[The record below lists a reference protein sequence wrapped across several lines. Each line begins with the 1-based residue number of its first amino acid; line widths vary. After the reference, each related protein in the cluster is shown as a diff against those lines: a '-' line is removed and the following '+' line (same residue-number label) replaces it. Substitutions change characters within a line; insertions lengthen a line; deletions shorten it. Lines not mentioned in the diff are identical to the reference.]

1 MAPVDGF
8 VGKRYLDPGAFA
20 STNAPVASVVDIRT
34 VRMVANLVER
44 DMRRVPVG
52 TTANVEVDAY
62 PGETFKGRV
71 SRVAPVFDP
80 ATRTAEI
87 EIEVPNGGYRLKP
100 GMYSRVQLTIS
111 TRSDAVT
118 IPRNALVDLSGKTGV
133 FVAATPEKAEGTRGG
148 GPNVMT
154 AKFLPVEVGIRD
166 GEAIEITKGLDNGAR
181 VITTGASALKDGDRI
196 VAANETPGRGVFDR
210 LRTGPFDGLRTG
222 TTSGEQRPMS
232 IPRLAI
238 ERPITMFML
247 SAIVML
253 IGGLSLAR
261 LPVDLMPDV
270 SFPSITVRVSY
281 AGVGPLEMEELVT
294 RPIEQALS
302 AVAGLERL
310 ESTSSEGSARVT
322 LNLAWGTDLNE
333 AADDIRNRL
342 DRVRGR
348 LPEEADAPV
357 MFKFD
362 ASAAPI
368 MGVGLE
374 GDYDRVKLREIAEHD
389 LSQRLERVPG
399 VAAVTVEGG
408 LRRQIHVELSKEKIR
423 ALDLPVDRVVNLLRS
438 ENQNIPLGEID
449 EGDRTFLVRSQG
461 QFENLNEI
469 RDLVVMTRTGVP
481 VYMRDI
487 AEIKD
492 STEDFRSFTR
502 INGKPGVRLR
512 ITKQS
517 GTNTVEIAN
526 DVRAEVA
533 KINRETPSITM
544 TVLDDS
550 SIFINRSIHA
560 VQEHAFVGGFLVMLI
575 IFLFLR
581 NLRATF
587 IVFTS
592 IPISVIGTFALLYF
606 NGYTLNTMTF
616 GGLALGIG
624 MIVDASI
631 VVLENTF
638 RHMEHGKDRMTASID
653 ASEEVWSAILASTLT
668 HIAVFVPLLFLT
680 GVSSIMFK
688 QLSVVVMFSL
698 TMSLFVAVTI
708 VPVLCSRLLKLPPP
722 VAERRGLSGRLYS
735 WSERFLDG
743 MDEKY
748 SRIIHVALKH
758 RPTVLGVG
766 TACVVAAV
774 MILPTIGFE
783 LMPQTDEGE
792 VSVTA
797 ELPVGTRAE
806 RAEDVAVRLE
816 GLAKEYVGE
825 AEDVITQAGGGGGFG
840 GGGGANRV
848 NMTLRLVTKDKRTR
862 SSEDIARDLNRQLPG
877 IIPGVIIQTRA
888 SGGNQQQNR
897 LFGGGDSRISLE
909 IRGDDLVVSQ
919 RVAQAAKAV
928 MDRVPEI
935 RNARV
940 GRDDGRPELAIQV
953 DRPKA
958 ALLGLS
964 VTGVANSIRTSVGGT
979 QAAFFR
985 ESGNEYPII
994 VRLREEDRGRIEDIS
1009 DILLSTAQGQVVEAK
1024 NLMTVR
1030 NQAGPTEIQRKNQE
1044 RMIRVTAEPET
1055 TLSDALDAVNARL
1068 SEVTVP
1074 EDFTV
1079 GFGAE
1084 AEEQARAF
1092 SQLQMMLILAVLLV
1106 YAVMASQY
1114 ESLRD
1119 PFIIMF
1125 SVPLAAIGVVLAL
1138 KLTGTT
1144 FSLQAYIG
1152 VIMLAGIVVSNA
1164 ILLVDYT
1171 NILRRR
1177 DQRAASRSRRDGG
1190 TDAAAAHPDDI
1201 ARNDARPGADGA
1213 GDR

>member
-1 MAPVDGF
+1 
-8 VGKRYLDPGAFA
+8 
-20 STNAPVASVVDIRT
+20 
-34 VRMVANLVER
+34 
-44 DMRRVPVG
+44 
-52 TTANVEVDAY
+52 
-62 PGETFKGRV
+62 
-71 SRVAPVFDP
+71 
-80 ATRTAEI
+80 
-87 EIEVPNGGYRLKP
+87 
-100 GMYSRVQLTIS
+100 
-111 TRSDAVT
+111 
-118 IPRNALVDLSGKTGV
+118 
-133 FVAATPEKAEGTRGG
+133 
-148 GPNVMT
+148 
-154 AKFLPVEVGIRD
+154 
-166 GEAIEITKGLDNGAR
+166 
-181 VITTGASALKDGDRI
+181 
-196 VAANETPGRGVFDR
+196 
-210 LRTGPFDGLRTG
+210 
-222 TTSGEQRPMS
+222 MS

-247 SAIVML
+247 SAVVML
-253 IGGLSLAR
+253 IGGLSLVR

-281 AGVGPLEMEELVT
+281 GGVGPLEMEELVT

-310 ESTSSEGSARVT
+310 ESTSQEGSARVT

-423 ALDLPVDRVVNLLRS
+423 ALDLPVDRVVNLLRT

-492 STEDFRSFTR
+492 ATEDFRSFTR
-502 INGKPGVRLR
+502 INGQPGVRLR
-512 ITKQS
+512 VTKQS
-517 GTNTVEIAN
+517 GTNTVEIA
-526 DVRAEVA
+526 DAVRVEVA
-533 KINRETPSITM
+533 KINREMPSVTM

-550 SIFINRSIHA
+550 SVFISRSIHA
-560 VQEHAFVGGFLVMLI
+560 VQEHALVGGCLVMLI

-581 NLRATF
+581 NLRATL

-722 VAERRGLSGRLYS
+722 LAERRGLSGRLYS
-735 WSERFLDG
+735 ASERFLDG
-743 MDEKY
+743 MDERY
-748 SRIIHVALKH
+748 RRIIHVALKH

-792 VSVTA
+792 VQVTA
-797 ELPVGTRAE
+797 EVPVGTRAE
-806 RAEDVAVRLE
+806 RSEEVATRLE
-816 GLAKEYVGE
+816 GLGKEYVTE
-825 AEDVITQAGGGGGFG
+825 AEDIITQAGGGGGFMG
-840 GGGGANRV
+840 GGSNRV

-862 SSEDIARDLNRQLPG
+862 SSEQIARDLNRQLPG
-877 IIPGVIIQTRA
+877 IIPGVIITTRA

-897 LFGGGDSRISLE
+897 LFGGGESRISLE
-909 IRGDDLVVSQ
+909 IQGDDLQVSQ
-919 RVAQAAKAV
+919 RVAQGAKAV
-928 MDRVPEI
+928 MDRIPEI

-985 ESGNEYPII
+985 EAGNEYPII
-994 VRLREEDRGRIEDIS
+994 VRLREEDRGRVEDIS
-1009 DILLSTAQGQVVEAK
+1009 NILLSTSQGQVIEAK
-1024 NLMTVR
+1024 NLMTVH
-1030 NQAGPTEIQRKNQE
+1030 NQSGPTEIQRKNQE
-1044 RMIRVTAEPET
+1044 RIVRVTAEPQT
-1055 TLSDALDAVNARL
+1055 TLSSALAAVNARL
-1068 SEVTVP
+1068 SEVAVP
-1074 EDFTV
+1074 PDFRV
-1079 GFGAE
+1079 NFGAE

-1138 KLTGTT
+1138 KLTNTT

-1177 DQRAASRSRRDGG
+1177 DHVPLRQAVETAGRTRLRPILMTSLATMLGLVPMALGIGEGAELQAPLARVVIGGLLASTLITLVFVPTVYTIFEEGWKGLRSG
-1190 TDAAAAHPDDI
+1190 HEPQHS
-1201 ARNDARPGADGA
+1201 
-1213 GDR
+1213 

>member
-1 MAPVDGF
+1 
-8 VGKRYLDPGAFA
+8 
-20 STNAPVASVVDIRT
+20 
-34 VRMVANLVER
+34 
-44 DMRRVPVG
+44 
-52 TTANVEVDAY
+52 
-62 PGETFKGRV
+62 
-71 SRVAPVFDP
+71 
-80 ATRTAEI
+80 
-87 EIEVPNGGYRLKP
+87 
-100 GMYSRVQLTIS
+100 
-111 TRSDAVT
+111 
-118 IPRNALVDLSGKTGV
+118 
-133 FVAATPEKAEGTRGG
+133 
-148 GPNVMT
+148 
-154 AKFLPVEVGIRD
+154 
-166 GEAIEITKGLDNGAR
+166 
-181 VITTGASALKDGDRI
+181 
-196 VAANETPGRGVFDR
+196 
-210 LRTGPFDGLRTG
+210 
-222 TTSGEQRPMS
+222 MS

-247 SAIVML
+247 SAVVIL

-270 SFPSITVRVSY
+270 SFPSITVRVTY
-281 AGVGPLEMEELVT
+281 AGVGPLEIEELVT

-348 LPEEADAPV
+348 LPEEADAPI

-362 ASAAPI
+362 ANTFPI
-368 MGVGLE
+368 MGVGVE
-374 GDYDRVKLREIAEHD
+374 GDYDRVRLREIAEHD

-423 ALDLPVDRVVNLLRS
+423 ALDLPVDRVVNLLRT

-512 ITKQS
+512 VTKQS
-517 GTNTVEIAN
+517 GTNTVEIAEA
-526 DVRAEVA
+526 VRAEVV
-533 KINRETPSITM
+533 KINREVPSITL
-544 TVLDDS
+544 TTLDDS
-550 SIFINRSIHA
+550 SVFIKRSIDA
-560 VQEHAFVGGFLVMLI
+560 VQEHALIGGFLVMTI

-722 VAERRGLSGRLYS
+722 AAERRGLTGRLYTA
-735 WSERFLDG
+735 SERILEG
-743 MDEKY
+743 MDDRYK
-748 SRIIHVALKH
+748 RLIQTALKH
-758 RPTVLGVG
+758 RPTVLGIG
-766 TACVVAAV
+766 TACVVAAIL
-774 MILPTIGFE
+774 ILPTIGFE

-792 VSVTA
+792 VRVTA

-806 RAEDVAVRLE
+806 RSEEVAIRLE
-816 GLAKEYVGE
+816 GLAKEYVSE
-825 AEDVITQAGGGGGFG
+825 AEDIVTQAGGGGGFMG
-840 GGGGANRV
+840 GGGNRV
-848 NMTLRLVTKDKRTR
+848 NMTLRLVPRDQRQR
-862 SSEDIARDLNRQLPG
+862 SSEQIARDLSRQLPG
-877 IIPGVIIQTRA
+877 IIPAAIIQTQA
-888 SGGNQQQNR
+888 TGGNQQQNR
-897 LFGGGDSRISLE
+897 LFGTGESRIALE
-909 IRGDDLVVSQ
+909 IQGDDLQVSQ
-919 RVAQAAKAV
+919 RVAQSAKAV
-928 MDRVPEI
+928 MDRIPEV

-985 ESGNEYPII
+985 EGGNEYPII
-994 VRLREEDRGRIEDIS
+994 VRLREEDRGRVEDIS
-1009 DILLSTAQGQVVEAK
+1009 DILLSTSQGQVIEAK
-1024 NLMTVR
+1024 NLMTIR

-1044 RMIRVTAEPET
+1044 RIIRVTAEPEV
-1055 TLSDALDAVNARL
+1055 TLSDALAAVNARL
-1068 SEVTVP
+1068 SEVAVP
-1074 EDFTV
+1074 PDIRV
-1079 GFGAE
+1079 SFGAE

-1092 SQLQMMLILAVLLV
+1092 SQLQMMLVLAIILV

-1171 NILRRR
+1171 NVLRRR
-1177 DQRAASRSRRDGG
+1177 DHLPLREAVAVAGRTRLRPILMTSLATMLGLVPMSMGIGEGAELQAPLARVVIGGLLASTLITLVVVPVVYTVFEEGWKGLRAGHEPQHS
-1190 TDAAAAHPDDI
+1190 
-1201 ARNDARPGADGA
+1201 
-1213 GDR
+1213 